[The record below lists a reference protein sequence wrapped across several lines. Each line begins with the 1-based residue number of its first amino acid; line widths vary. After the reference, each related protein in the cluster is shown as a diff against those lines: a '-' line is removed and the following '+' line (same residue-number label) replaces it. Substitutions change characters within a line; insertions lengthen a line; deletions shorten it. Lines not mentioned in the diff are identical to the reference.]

1 MIESDFI
8 KAIQLL
14 FPKGNP
20 LRDVTDYVSKV
31 DSIDKLTSLLLVK
44 DRLESEYKLVAFV
57 QLYSPNNNCAH
68 YLDEILSALSEC
80 NKRIEQLTNKVLQD
94 DMQKKTLDNIRDM
107 RNRSGF

>member
-14 FPKGNP
+14 FPKGTP

-31 DSIDKLTSLLLVK
+31 DKIDQLTSLLLVK
-44 DRLESEYKLVAFV
+44 DRLESEYKLVAFA
-57 QLYSPNNNCAH
+57 QLYSPNNNCTQ
-68 YLDEILSALSEC
+68 YLEGISSALSEC

-94 DMQKKTLDNIRDM
+94 ELQKKAFDNIREM
-107 RNRSGF
+107 MNRSGL